1 LWQRAVAQPGCN
13 ALALPDFYGAYN
25 ALVCAAKQK
34 CLVHLLRDL
43 KKVAKSGDKSGD
55 WPTFAKRLKRMLR
68 DAMRLRGNR
77 QTLENAKYERLC
89 AGIEQRMTQLIE
101 ISWTNKEAKRLV
113 KRLRRHRDEL
123 FVFLYH
129 DDVPFENNH
138 AERTI
143 RGAVVMRKNSYC
155 NRSVD
160 GAKTQAILMSVFQTL
175 KQRNA
180 NVTKTIVN
188 ALHHFLKT
196 KKLPSLAQAIKNSA
210 E

>member
-1 LWQRAVAQPGCN
+1 VLRFFKKAFAGILVT
-13 ALALPDFYGAYN
+13 DFYGAYN

-43 KKVAKSGDKSGD
+43 KKVAKSGDKSEN
-55 WPTFAKRLKRMLR
+55 WPTFSKRLKRMLR

-77 QTLENAKYERLC
+77 QTLEKAKYERLC

-101 ISWTNKEAKRLV
+101 SPWKNKEAKRLV
-113 KRLRRHRDEL
+113 KRLRRHRAEL

-155 NRSVD
+155 NRSVN
-160 GAKTQAILMSVFQTL
+160 GAETQAVLMSVFQTL

-188 ALHHFLKT
+188 ALHHFLNT
-196 KKLPSLAQAIKNSA
+196 KKLPTLKQSLENSA

>member
-1 LWQRAVAQPGCN
+1 
-13 ALALPDFYGAYN
+13 
-25 ALVCAAKQK
+25 
-34 CLVHLLRDL
+34 
-43 KKVAKSGDKSGD
+43 
-55 WPTFAKRLKRMLR
+55 M
-68 DAMRLRGNR
+68 
-77 QTLENAKYERLC
+77 
-89 AGIEQRMTQLIE
+89 
-101 ISWTNKEAKRLV
+101 
-113 KRLRRHRDEL
+113 KRLRRHRAEL

-129 DDVPFENNH
+129 EDVPFENNH

-143 RGAVVMRKNSYC
+143 RGAVVMRKNSDC
-155 NRSVD
+155 NRSVE

-196 KKLPSLAQAIKNSA
+196 KKLTSLAQAIKNSA